1 MIERQICNQLG
12 IVKIEIKIY
21 GVKRSENITNVFIQS
36 FQFPDFEIFLSL
48 KYLLTLLFKVLKKSL
63 ESFRLNNIAFGSF
76 KIVKIYKKVNIS

>member
-63 ESFRLNNIAFGSF
+63 ESFRLNNIAFWSHL
-76 KIVKIYKKVNIS
+76 KSL

>member
-1 MIERQICNQLG
+1 MPMMIERQICNQLG

-63 ESFRLNNIAFGSF
+63 ESFRLNNIAFGV
-76 KIVKIYKKVNIS
+76 I